1 MLEFIIIIVILA
13 LDQLTKYLIQINLSP
28 VGSSMPVID
37 GFLQLTN
44 VHNTGAAWGM
54 LEGFRWLFIPM
65 TLIVA
70 ALLVYVIIR
79 FRKKLTVFSRIT
91 LALLFAGAVGNF
103 IDRVSLYYVRDFI
116 DITPWF
122 SFPVFNVADSALSVG
137 CVFLVI
143 DALFLKDKSLFE
155 RVSFQ
160 KSKDKKTE
168 ENVNTA
174 DKTVEK
180 ISNPDAGIQAYPVAD
195 RKEDSSADDPATK
208 TNA

>member
-1 MLEFIIIIVILA
+1 LLELIIIIVILT
-13 LDQLTKYLIQINLSP
+13 LDQISKYLIQLYLSP
-28 VGSSMPVID
+28 VGSSLPVIG

-70 ALLVYVIIR
+70 AVLVYVIIR
-79 FRKKLTVFSRIT
+79 FRKKLTLFSRIT

-103 IDRVSLYYVRDFI
+103 IDRVALSYVRDFL

-143 DALFLKDKSLFE
+143 DALFLKEKSLFE
-155 RVSFQ
+155 RVSFKKENVAPQ
-160 KSKDKKTE
+160 KDKTAETATIANTE
-168 ENVNTA
+168 TPA
-174 DKTVEK
+174 DQ
-180 ISNPDAGIQAYPVAD
+180 SAGKP
-195 RKEDSSADDPATK
+195 
-208 TNA
+208 NA

>member
-1 MLEFIIIIVILA
+1 MLELIIVIVILA
-13 LDQLTKYLIQINLSP
+13 LDQISKYLIQLYLSP
-28 VGSSMPVID
+28 VGSSMPVVN

-65 TLIVA
+65 TLVVA
-70 ALLVYVIIR
+70 AALVYCIIR
-79 FRKKLTVFSRIT
+79 FHKKLTLFSRIT

-103 IDRVSLYYVRDFI
+103 IDRAMLSYVRDFL

-143 DALFLKDKSLFE
+143 DALFLKEKSLFE
-155 RVSFQ
+155 RISF
-160 KSKDKKTE
+160 KKDD
-168 ENVNTA
+168 A
-174 DKTVEK
+174 PSKTVEQTSDSATAK
-180 ISNPDAGIQAYPVAD
+180 QEYTENE
-195 RKEDSSADDPATK
+195 RKDEAEKDHPAEEPH
-208 TNA
+208 A

>member
-1 MLEFIIIIVILA
+1 MLELIIIIVILA
-13 LDQLTKYLIQINLSP
+13 LDQISKYLIQLYLSP
-28 VGSSMPVID
+28 VGSSLPVIG

-70 ALLVYVIIR
+70 AVLVYVIIR
-79 FRKKLTVFSRIT
+79 FRKKLTLFSRIT

-103 IDRVSLYYVRDFI
+103 IDRVALSYVRDFL

-143 DALFLKDKSLFE
+143 DALFLKEKSLFE
-155 RVSFQ
+155 RVSFKKENIAPQ
-160 KSKDKKTE
+160 KDKTAETATIANTE
-168 ENVNTA
+168 TPA
-174 DKTVEK
+174 DQ
-180 ISNPDAGIQAYPVAD
+180 SAGKP
-195 RKEDSSADDPATK
+195 
-208 TNA
+208 NA

>member
-1 MLEFIIIIVILA
+1 MLELIIIIVILA
-13 LDQLTKYLIQINLSP
+13 LDQISKYLVQLYLSP
-28 VGSSMPVID
+28 VGSSLPVIG

-70 ALLVYVIIR
+70 AVLVYVIIR
-79 FRKKLTVFSRIT
+79 FRKKLTLFSRIT

-103 IDRVSLYYVRDFI
+103 IDRVSLSYVRDFL

-143 DALFLKDKSLFE
+143 DALFLKEKSLFE
-155 RVSFQ
+155 RVSFKKENAAPQ
-160 KSKDKKTE
+160 KDETPEDVK
-168 ENVNTA
+168 VNA
-174 DKTVEK
+174 EAPSDQSPEK
-180 ISNPDAGIQAYPVAD
+180 P
-195 RKEDSSADDPATK
+195 
-208 TNA
+208 NA

>member
-1 MLEFIIIIVILA
+1 MLELIIIIVILA
-13 LDQLTKYLIQINLSP
+13 LDQISKYLIQLYLSP
-28 VGSSMPVID
+28 VGSSLPVIG

-70 ALLVYVIIR
+70 AVLVYVIIR
-79 FRKKLTVFSRIT
+79 FRKKLTLFSRIT

-103 IDRVSLYYVRDFI
+103 IDRVALSYVRDFL

-143 DALFLKDKSLFE
+143 DALFLKEKSLFE
-155 RVSFQ
+155 RVSFKKENVAPQ
-160 KSKDKKTE
+160 KDKTAETATIANTE
-168 ENVNTA
+168 TPA
-174 DKTVEK
+174 DQ
-180 ISNPDAGIQAYPVAD
+180 SAGKP
-195 RKEDSSADDPATK
+195 
-208 TNA
+208 NA

>member
-1 MLEFIIIIVILA
+1 MLELIIIIIILT
-13 LDQLTKYLIQINLSP
+13 LDQISKYLIQLYLSP
-28 VGSSMPVID
+28 VGSSLPVIG

-70 ALLVYVIIR
+70 AVLVYVIIR
-79 FRKKLTVFSRIT
+79 FRKKLTLFSRIT

-103 IDRVSLYYVRDFI
+103 IDRVALSYVRDFL

-143 DALFLKDKSLFE
+143 DALFLKEKSLFE
-155 RVSFQ
+155 RVSFKKENVAPQ
-160 KSKDKKTE
+160 KDKTAETATIANTE
-168 ENVNTA
+168 TPA
-174 DKTVEK
+174 DQ
-180 ISNPDAGIQAYPVAD
+180 SAGKP
-195 RKEDSSADDPATK
+195 
-208 TNA
+208 NA

>member
-1 MLEFIIIIVILA
+1 MLELIIIIVILA
-13 LDQLTKYLIQINLSP
+13 LDQISKYLVQLYLSP
-28 VGSSMPVID
+28 VGSSLPVIG

-70 ALLVYVIIR
+70 AVLVYVIIR
-79 FRKKLTVFSRIT
+79 FRKKLTLFSRIT

-103 IDRVSLYYVRDFI
+103 IDRVALSYVRDFL

-143 DALFLKDKSLFE
+143 DALFLKEKSLFE
-155 RVSFQ
+155 RVSFKKENAAPQ
-160 KSKDKKTE
+160 KDETPEDVK
-168 ENVNTA
+168 VNA
-174 DKTVEK
+174 EAPSDQSPEK
-180 ISNPDAGIQAYPVAD
+180 P
-195 RKEDSSADDPATK
+195 
-208 TNA
+208 NA

>member
-1 MLEFIIIIVILA
+1 MLELIIVIVILA
-13 LDQLTKYLIQINLSP
+13 LDQISKYLIQLYLSP
-28 VGSSMPVID
+28 VGSSMPVVN

-65 TLIVA
+65 TLVVA
-70 ALLVYVIIR
+70 AVLVYCIIR
-79 FRKKLTVFSRIT
+79 FHKKLTLFSRIT

-103 IDRVSLYYVRDFI
+103 IDRAMLSYVRDFL

-143 DALFLKDKSLFE
+143 DALFLKEKSLFE
-155 RVSFQ
+155 RISFKRDDAPLKQ
-160 KSKDKKTE
+160 DRAANE
-168 ENVNTA
+168 
-174 DKTVEK
+174 KTVEQTSDSDTVK
-180 ISNPDAGIQAYPVAD
+180 QAYTENERKVEAEEDHPAD
-195 RKEDSSADDPATK
+195 KPHA
-208 TNA
+208 

>member
-1 MLEFIIIIVILA
+1 MLELIIIIVILA
-13 LDQLTKYLIQINLSP
+13 LDQISKYLIQLYLSP
-28 VGSSMPVID
+28 VGSSLPVIG

-70 ALLVYVIIR
+70 AVLVYVIIR
-79 FRKKLTVFSRIT
+79 FRKKLTLFSRIT

-103 IDRVSLYYVRDFI
+103 IDRVALSYVRDFL

-143 DALFLKDKSLFE
+143 DALFLKEKSLFE
-155 RVSFQ
+155 R
-160 KSKDKKTE
+160 K
-168 ENVNTA
+168 
-174 DKTVEK
+174 
-180 ISNPDAGIQAYPVAD
+180 
-195 RKEDSSADDPATK
+195 
-208 TNA
+208 

>member
-1 MLEFIIIIVILA
+1 MLELIIIIVILA
-13 LDQLTKYLIQINLSP
+13 LDQISKYLIQLYLSL
-28 VGSSMPVID
+28 VGSSLPVIG

-70 ALLVYVIIR
+70 AVLVYVIIR
-79 FRKKLTVFSRIT
+79 FRKKLTLFSRIT

-103 IDRVSLYYVRDFI
+103 IDRVALSYVRDFL

-143 DALFLKDKSLFE
+143 DALFLKEKSLFE
-155 RVSFQ
+155 RVSFKKENVAPQ
-160 KSKDKKTE
+160 KDKTAETATIANTE
-168 ENVNTA
+168 TPA
-174 DKTVEK
+174 DQ
-180 ISNPDAGIQAYPVAD
+180 SAGKP
-195 RKEDSSADDPATK
+195 
-208 TNA
+208 NA

>member
-1 MLEFIIIIVILA
+1 MLELIIVIVILA
-13 LDQLTKYLIQINLSP
+13 LDQISKYLIQLYLSP
-28 VGSSMPVID
+28 VGSSMPVIN

-65 TLIVA
+65 TLVVA
-70 ALLVYVIIR
+70 AALVYCIIR
-79 FRKKLTVFSRIT
+79 FHKKLTLFSRIT

-103 IDRVSLYYVRDFI
+103 IDRAMLSYVRDFL

-143 DALFLKDKSLFE
+143 DALFLKEKSLFE
-155 RVSFQ
+155 RISFKRDDAPLKQ
-160 KSKDKKTE
+160 DRAANE
-168 ENVNTA
+168 
-174 DKTVEK
+174 KTVEQTSDSDTVK
-180 ISNPDAGIQAYPVAD
+180 QAYTENERKVEAEKDHPAD
-195 RKEDSSADDPATK
+195 KPHA
-208 TNA
+208 

>member
-1 MLEFIIIIVILA
+1 MLELIIIVCL
-13 LDQLTKYLIQINLSP
+13 LVFDQITKYLIQLNLSQIGASVP
-28 VGSSMPVID
+28 LID
-37 GFLQLTN
+37 GLVQFTN

-70 ALLVYVIIR
+70 GLLIYIIIR
-79 FRKKLTVFSRIT
+79 FNKKLTVFSRIT

-103 IDRVSLYYVRDFI
+103 IDRVALSYVRDFI

-122 SFPVFNVADSALSVG
+122 SFPVFNVADSSLSVG

-160 KSKDKKTE
+160 KEKVKKEVT
-168 ENVNTA
+168 
-174 DKTVEK
+174 
-180 ISNPDAGIQAYPVAD
+180 P
-195 RKEDSSADDPATK
+195 ADDPAK
-208 TNA
+208 KQNA